1 MWINF
6 LIFININLNYNINY
20 LINIIFSIEFFDI
33 YLYIFN
39 ITSNKKLKFE

>member
-6 LIFININLNYNINY
+6 LIFININLNYNIYY
-20 LINIIFSIEFFDI
+20 LINIIFSIESFDI

-39 ITSNKKLKFE
+39 ITSNKKFNFE